1 MTLPGTVVIKST
13 SDLTPDKILGY
24 AKGIVV
30 AIGGVLTIINEQV
43 VPDDWTYKGYLT
55 AAIAICTL
63 IGAVLVPNAV
73 KPVEVPPP
81 AINVEPTADQAPVI
95 PADVLEEPPM
105 VDPLLGVAGPPV
117 VVDVPLPDDPPGK
130 HEANG

>member
-13 SDLTPDKILGY
+13 ADLTPDGILGY

-30 AIGGVLTIINEQV
+30 AVGGILTIINEQV
-43 VPDDWTYKGYLT
+43 VPDDWAYKGYLT

-63 IGAVLVPNAV
+63 LGAVLVPNPV

-81 AINVEPTADQAPVI
+81 AVNVDPDADRPPAPN
-95 PADVLEEPPM
+95 PAPP
-105 VDPLLGVAGPPV
+105 VADPLLGV
-117 VVDVPLPDDPPGK
+117 LDPPGK
-130 HEANG
+130 HEQP

>member
-13 SDLTPDKILGY
+13 SDLEPDKILGY

-30 AIGGVLTIINEQV
+30 AIGGVLTVINEQV
-43 VPDDWTYKGYLT
+43 VPDDWPYKGYLT

-63 IGAVLVPNAV
+63 IAAIRVPNAV

-81 AINVEPTADQAPVI
+81 AVNVDPAADPVVPPAVMPLDPEPA
-95 PADVLEEPPM
+95 
-105 VDPLLGVAGPPV
+105 PLLGVV
-117 VVDVPLPDDPPGK
+117 DPPGK
-130 HEANG
+130 HEER